1 MGWIRAGRRLGGWL
15 ALFALV
21 LQLTLAFGHIHAED
35 FHKDAAPPTSHVA
48 DEAGGAPA
56 APAPDHDD
64 CPICVTAHL
73 TGAAALPAPLQ
84 FALPLP
90 EPFAW
95 RVTIEHR
102 VVPHA
107 TRQPFQARAP
117 PQA

>member
-1 MGWIRAGRRLGGWL
+1 MGWVRAERRLGGWL
-15 ALFALV
+15 ALFALAV
-21 LQLTLAFGHIHAED
+21 QLTLSFGHIHAED
-35 FHKDAAPPTSHVA
+35 FHKDKSPQTSNVA
-48 DEAGGAPA
+48 GEAGGAPA

-73 TGAAALPAPLQ
+73 TGAAALPVPLQ

-95 RVTIEHR
+95 RASIER
-102 VVPHA
+102 RIEQPA
-107 TRQPFQARAP
+107 TRRPFQARAP